1 MSLGL
6 STESLAL
13 SSARHP
19 WRTVGIWV
27 VVLIVA
33 IGINAT
39 LLEDVLTTEF
49 GFTNNP
55 ESKRADKLLE
65 ELRGPTQIHEIVV
78 VQSDSLQVNGPDF
91 QKRVEELY
99 GEIMGLGD
107 DIVEGGTHYYQEN
120 DETLVSA
127 DRGTTIL
134 PFVMAGTYNDATGNV
149 EQVLDIVRMANG
161 QDGFTV
167 LVAGEASIA
176 FEANEI
182 DQEDL
187 QKGEAIGVPV
197 ALIILLVLFG
207 ALIAALIPLVLA
219 IVGIAVALGA
229 AALVGQV
236 VELVF
241 FVTIMIT
248 MIGLAV
254 GIDYSLII
262 VSRFREELQR
272 GRDKTEAIGRTGATA
287 SRTVLFSGMTVVLA
301 LAGMLIIPSSVY
313 QSLAAGAILVVIAAV
328 MASLTLLPASLSLLG
343 ERVNSIRLPIVG
355 RRLSRQT
362 QEQTGGFW
370 HWVTMRVMGR
380 PIIYLLMT
388 AGLLIAA
395 AVPALFIN
403 TGFNGVDGF
412 PDGIQ
417 SKDAFLILEEKF
429 SFGLAAPT
437 EIAIDGDVNSQSV
450 QEGIERLRASL
461 AEDPD
466 FGELSAL
473 KVNST
478 GDVGRL
484 TVAIVGETY
493 SDPTIDAVKNL
504 RRDHIPQAF
513 DDHGVPAEVLVT
525 GLTAFTLDF
534 FELMNLFTPIVFVFV
549 LGLSFVLLTIVFR
562 SIVIPAK
569 AILMNLLSVG
579 AAYGLIVLVFQEGV
593 GTDLLGL
600 QQTDKIE
607 AWLPLFLFSV
617 LFGLSMDYHVFLLSR
632 IRERFDQTQDN
643 AEAVAY
649 GLRATAGLI
658 TWAALIMVAV
668 FSGFA
673 AGRLSG
679 NQQVGFGLA
688 VAIFLDA
695 TIVRSILVP
704 ASMRLLGRANWY
716 LPRALQWLPDLRVE
730 AAEPAGAAASDD

>member
-1 MSLGL
+1 MRRGL
-6 STESLAL
+6 STKSLAL
-13 SSARHP
+13 ASARHP
-19 WRTVGIWV
+19 WRVIGIWV
-27 VVLIVA
+27 VVLVIALGV
-33 IGINAT
+33 NST
-39 LLEDVLTTEF
+39 LLSDVLTTEF

-65 ELRGPTQIHEIVV
+65 GIRGPKQVHEVVV
-78 VQSDSLQVNGPDF
+78 VQSGSMEVRQPEF
-91 QKRVEELY
+91 QQRVEELY
-99 GEIMGLGD
+99 GKITGLGGE
-107 DIVEGGTHYYQEN
+107 IIAGGTHYYQGN
-120 DETLVSA
+120 DESFVSD
-127 DRGTTIL
+127 DRRTTIL
-134 PFVMAGTYNDATGNV
+134 PFLMAGDFDDATDNI
-149 EQVLDIVRMANG
+149 EQVLDIVHEANG
-161 QDGFTV
+161 KDGFTV
-167 LVAGEASIA
+167 LVAGESSIA

-187 QKGEAIGVPV
+187 QKGEAIGIPA

-207 ALIAALIPLVLA
+207 ALVAALMPLALA
-219 IVGIAVALGA
+219 IVAIIVALGA

-236 VELVF
+236 VDLIF

-262 VSRFREELQR
+262 VSRFREELRR
-272 GRDKTEAIGRTGATA
+272 GRDKIDAIGRTGATA
-287 SRTVLFSGMTVVLA
+287 SRTVLFSGITVVLA
-301 LAGMLIIPSSVY
+301 LAGMLITPLSVY
-313 QSLAAGAILVVIAAV
+313 QSLAAGAILIVIAAV
-328 MASLTLLPASLSLLG
+328 TASLTLLPASLSLLG
-343 ERVNSIRLPIVG
+343 ERVNSIRVPIVG
-355 RRLSRQT
+355 RRFSRQT
-362 QEQTGGFW
+362 EEQSGGFW
-370 HWVTMRVMGR
+370 DWVTKRVMGH
-380 PIIYLLMT
+380 PVISLVVT

-395 AVPALFIN
+395 AVPALFID

-429 SFGLAAPT
+429 SFGVAAPT
-437 EIAIDGDVNSQSV
+437 EIAIDGDLNSQSV
-450 QEGIERLRASL
+450 QEGIDRLRTAL
-461 AEDPD
+461 AGDPD

-473 KVNST
+473 KVTPT
-478 GDVGRL
+478 GDIGL
-484 TVAIVGETY
+484 LSVAIVGEPSSSQTVR
-493 SDPTIDAVKNL
+493 ALKKL

-513 DDHGVPAEVLVT
+513 DDHGVPAEVMVT
-525 GLTAFTLDF
+525 GLTAFSVDF
-534 FELMNLFTPIVFVFV
+534 FETMGRFTPIVFAFV
-549 LGLSFVLLTIVFR
+549 LGFSFILLTIVFR
-562 SIVIPAK
+562 SVVIPVK

-579 AAYGLIVLVFQEGV
+579 AAYGLLVLVFQKGV
-593 GTDLLGL
+593 GADLLGF
-600 QQTDKIE
+600 QQTDVIE

-658 TWAALIMVAV
+658 TGAALIMVAV

-704 ASMRLLGRANWY
+704 ASMRILGRANWY
-716 LPRALQWLPDLRVE
+716 LPRALQWLPDFRVE
-730 AAEPAGAAASDD
+730 VTEPAAAPASND